1 MARRKKSKLNT
12 IYMVSL
18 GAHLAV
24 GAVLALIPQQKLREV
39 VAIALNEA
47 PPKDEKKAEPPKPKE
62 HPAER
67 PARAA
72 THVAHPNAAPQPQA
86 AAAASAQAPAF
97 TDLGLTLD
105 SSASGGLAVNIQA
118 PTAPVIAKAP
128 LALVTKPKVLAP
140 RRQEAECTEP
150 LIKAHPLDLVRP
162 AYTDDARRAH
172 VQGRVRIQLSVDD
185 QGAVTDARIVDG
197 LGFGLDEAAIA
208 AARRLRFA
216 PARQCNRAVA
226 APFLIAMRFVLDT

>member
-1 MARRKKSKLNT
+1 VARRKKSKLNT
-12 IYMVSL
+12 IYVISL

-72 THVAHPNAAPQPQA
+72 THVAHPNAAPQA
-86 AAAASAQAPAF
+86 AATSAAQAPAF

-118 PTAPVIAKAP
+118 PAAPVVAKTP
-128 LALVTKPKVLAP
+128 LALVVTKPKVLAP
-140 RRQEAECTEP
+140 RRPQDECTEP
-150 LIKAHPLDLVRP
+150 LIKARPLDLVRP
-162 AYTDDARRAH
+162 TYTEDARRAH
-172 VQGRVRIQLSVDD
+172 VQGRVRIELAVDD
-185 QGAVTDARIVDG
+185 QGAVSGARIVEG
-197 LGFGLDEAAIA
+197 LGYGLDEAALT

-226 APFLIAMRFVLDT
+226 APFVIAMRFVLDT